1 MVGPRDLSK
10 KITRDLSL
18 FYPQLH
24 LHPPST
30 PRPKTIKMINS
41 STVQFLTG
49 LKKNNSKE
57 WFDENR
63 QRYAAAKD
71 NYLEFV
77 GEVLGRMKKIDTS
90 LTDLEPKQCVF
101 RINRDVRFSKNKDPY
116 KTNMGASFSKGGKKV
131 QCAGYY
137 FHLEPGASFIGGG
150 FWMPM
155 APELNKIRQEIDY
168 NAEAFNKII
177 NKKKFKASFGSLSES
192 EKLTRPPKG
201 YEADNPA
208 IELLKLKSFVVMT
221 AVKDSELT
229 GKALANKVVDHFE
242 SMMPLIDF
250 LNRAID

>member
-1 MVGPRDLSK
+1 
-10 KITRDLSL
+10 
-18 FYPQLH
+18 
-24 LHPPST
+24 
-30 PRPKTIKMINS
+30 MINPE
-41 STVQFLTG
+41 TVKFLKA

-57 WFDENR
+57 WFDQNR
-63 QRYAAAKD
+63 KGYEQAKE
-71 NYLEFV
+71 NYLDFV
-77 GEVLGRMKKIDTS
+77 GEILGRMKKIDTS

-101 RINRDVRFSKNKDPY
+101 RINRDVRFSKNKEPY

-168 NAEAFNKII
+168 GFEEFNKII
-177 NKKKFKASFGSLSES
+177 NKKKFKTSFGSLSEN

-201 YEADNPA
+201 YEAENPA

-221 AVKDSELT
+221 EVTDAELT
-229 GKALANKVVDHFE
+229 SKELVNKVVDHFE
-242 SMMPLIDF
+242 TMMPLIDF
-250 LNRAID
+250 LNKAID

>member
-1 MVGPRDLSK
+1 M
-10 KITRDLSL
+10 IN
-18 FYPQLH
+18 
-24 LHPPST
+24 PST
-30 PRPKTIKMINS
+30 I
-41 STVQFLTG
+41 QFLTA
-49 LKKNNSKE
+49 LKKHNSKE
-57 WFDENR
+57 WFDKNR
-63 QRYAAAKD
+63 QHYSAAKD

-77 GEVLGRMKKIDTS
+77 QEVLGRMKKIDDS
-90 LTDLEPKQCVF
+90 LIDLEPKQCVF

-168 NAEAFNKII
+168 NFEAFNKIV
-177 NKKKFKASFGSLSES
+177 NKKKFKTSFGSLNES

-201 YEADNPA
+201 YEAENPA

-221 AVKDSELT
+221 AVRDNELT
-229 GKALANKVVDHFE
+229 GKALTNKIVDHFE
-242 SMMPLIDF
+242 SMKPLVDF

>member
-1 MVGPRDLSK
+1 M
-10 KITRDLSL
+10 IN
-18 FYPQLH
+18 
-24 LHPPST
+24 PST
-30 PRPKTIKMINS
+30 I
-41 STVQFLTG
+41 QFLQH

-63 QRYAAAKD
+63 QPYAAAKD

-77 GEVLGRMKKIDTS
+77 GEVLGRMKKIDVS
-90 LTDLEPKQCVF
+90 LADHEPKQCVF

-168 NAEAFNKII
+168 DFEAFNKII
-177 NKKKFKASFGSLSES
+177 SNKKFKSSFGSLNES
-192 EKLTRPPKG
+192 EKLIRPPKG
-201 YEADNPA
+201 YEAENPA

-221 AVKDSELT
+221 AVKDTELT
-229 GKALANKVVDHFE
+229 GTALTKKVVDHFE
-242 SMMPLIDF
+242 TMKPLVDF
-250 LNRAID
+250 LNKAID